1 MTLQMKKE
9 IFITWQNVFLNFNIF
24 YLKSF
29 QDQLILGYRVLD
41 QFNIEI
47 MAHFFQIT
55 KENQEAHYNIWLTCL
70 YCLYLFWR
78 LTVELWHVFLST
90 CICWF
95 IKKHRSLFYG
105 FVMDLQQL
113 ENNQFAKDLIK
124 CQIIS
129 WLNVLIDS

>member
-47 MAHFFQIT
+47 MALFFQIT
-55 KENQEAHYNIWLTCL
+55 KENQEAHYNI
-70 YCLYLFWR
+70 
-78 LTVELWHVFLST
+78 
-90 CICWF
+90 
-95 IKKHRSLFYG
+95 
-105 FVMDLQQL
+105 
-113 ENNQFAKDLIK
+113 
-124 CQIIS
+124 
-129 WLNVLIDS
+129 